1 MIHLRNNERDHEHE
15 VTMKISLIPLEMGR
29 NITWRI
35 IHRDREEFGF
45 LHSDRVSEAIK
56 YLLMSCFN

>member
-1 MIHLRNNERDHEHE
+1 MIHLRNNERDHEPE

-35 IHRDREEFGF
+35 IHRDGG
-45 LHSDRVSEAIK
+45 RVWFPS
-56 YLLMSCFN
+56 LRSCLCGNKIPTYVLF